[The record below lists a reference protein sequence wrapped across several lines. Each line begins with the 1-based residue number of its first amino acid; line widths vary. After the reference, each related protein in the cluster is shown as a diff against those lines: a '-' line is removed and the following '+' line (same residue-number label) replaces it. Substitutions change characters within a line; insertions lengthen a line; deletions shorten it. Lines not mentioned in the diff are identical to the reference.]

1 MRAVTPR
8 AARPDP
14 APYAAAEVAFA
25 EAKAYLSSREAQQMS
40 ESDLEREL
48 HRRGQELMRKLLQ
61 GHLDQRSPGEA
72 AGPVEGADGVERSE
86 RRVHER
92 HLETIFGTVQVER
105 VGYARAG
112 HESLHPLDAALNLPG
127 ERYSLEVRRR
137 VAAAAASRSFDE
149 ALLDLS
155 HSTGAEVPKRQAEQ
169 LVVRAAEDFD
179 AFYEARRAA
188 EGEPPPEG
196 SVVVLTFDG
205 KGVVLHRE
213 DLREATRKAAERRRR
228 HREPLSR
235 FHRLKPG
242 EKKHSK
248 RMATVAAVYTTAP
261 FVRSPEDFLESLMPR
276 QPGDKPRAVRPR
288 PVAKRVWA
296 SLEREPWEV
305 VAEATLEAE
314 RQDPE
319 HAKRWGRARRRGR
332 AAARP
337 RGSGR
342 RRLRRGRHGG
352 PRHHPRGR
360 VRLEG
365 GARVPSRRE
374 PRAGALGLDAR
385 AEHSRRQ
392 GPPGG
397 GGNAACGDR
406 RRLLEGHPQA
416 GRQVRRLPA
425 EIRAVSAL
433 RPLPRGGVSHRHRG
447 HRRGVPVFG
456 PRPDGADRRPL
467 APGWSRGG
475 PEAPGAPGERRLRC
489 VLGLPRSAGVRAE
502 PRPALHGW
510 DSTADHRAAPTAL
523 LTPPSTSQVTLA
535 MPLADLPW
543 GRRRKRAAPN
553 WAPVM

>member
-8 AARPDP
+8 AAPPDP

-112 HESLHPLDAALNLPG
+112 HESLHPFDAALNLPG

-155 HSTGAEVPKRQAEQ
+155 HSTGAEVPMRQAEQ

-188 EGEPPPEG
+188 DGEPPPEG

-213 DLREATRKAAERRRR
+213 DLREATRKAAERRRQ

-319 HAKRWGRARRRGR
+319 HAKRWGVLVDGAEPQLDLVEAGAAAYGVDVTVVLDIIHVVEYVWKAAHVFHREGSPELAHWAWTRVRSILEGKARQVAAAMRR
-332 AAARP
+332 AATVAGFSKDTRKPVDRCADYLLKYAPYLHYDRYLAAGYPIATGVIEGACRYLVRDRMELTGARW
-337 RGSGR
+337 RLVGAEAVLKLRALRASGDFDAYWDFHEAR
-342 RRLRRGRHGG
+342 EYERNHAQRYTDGTVPPVTEPPPPPSSPRLRR
-352 PRHHPRGR
+352 
-360 VRLEG
+360 V
-365 GARVPSRRE
+365 
-374 PRAGALGLDAR
+374 
-385 AEHSRRQ
+385 
-392 GPPGG
+392 
-397 GGNAACGDR
+397 
-406 RRLLEGHPQA
+406 
-416 GRQVRRLPA
+416 
-425 EIRAVSAL
+425 
-433 RPLPRGGVSHRHRG
+433 
-447 HRRGVPVFG
+447 
-456 PRPDGADRRPL
+456 
-467 APGWSRGG
+467 
-475 PEAPGAPGERRLRC
+475 
-489 VLGLPRSAGVRAE
+489 
-502 PRPALHGW
+502 
-510 DSTADHRAAPTAL
+510 
-523 LTPPSTSQVTLA
+523 
-535 MPLADLPW
+535 
-543 GRRRKRAAPN
+543 K
-553 WAPVM
+553 